1 MDTDRFSN
9 VSEPLLASVERF
21 PDRTAVVFKGR
32 ELTYSQFNAAVNQTS
47 HVLSDRCAVQAG
59 DRVAYLLPNCVEIL
73 QTYYAVQKL
82 GAVAV
87 PINFKHIARELA
99 YLVGS
104 SGASVLVFAAD
115 FAEKVAEAAAL
126 LDAPVILAC
135 TRAGNAKAP
144 VPKTL
149 AGIDVV
155 NLDEACAQ
163 APDAEPE
170 LFRDAES
177 FSRIQFTGGSTGLP
191 KGACRT
197 HRADLVELAGVLD
210 SNAIESCEHPVV
222 LIQCPLEHHGGH
234 SWFTMAFAAGAT
246 LVICAVFS
254 AENILA
260 EIERRRVTHMIL
272 LPPITYLRL
281 LHCPTIDSFDLSS
294 VLLVQSAAGAT
305 SLRMIESIYRH
316 FPNAL
321 LNYGW
326 GQSESGLGTS
336 LAITRQMLQDSS
348 PLLESVGRPMKGLE
362 LRVVDD
368 AGNPVGPGVAGE
380 AQVRSG
386 AVMAGYW
393 QQPELTERVF
403 AGDGWLRTGDIMV
416 CDQDGYCKLV
426 SRKRDIIKSGG
437 ENVFI
442 GEVERAISEH
452 PGVAD
457 VVVLGTTDPV
467 MGEAVAAVVQPE
479 PGANLTK
486 DDIQQW
492 CKRSLA
498 SYKKPRYV
506 LFVEDMG
513 RDDAGKVRRDEIS
526 ELFESKKSEVA
537 PKSYTLVAKEP
548 PIYCVSVP
556 TALKSHDPTNAYLLD
571 CGARALLVDTGVC
584 EERALEALTLAR
596 RQTRFAAD
604 DVDVFL
610 THHHFDH
617 RGLAF
622 AFAGPESRIFMSKA
636 DADAVLYEQTDAFR
650 QELVGRLERLGV
662 QGCELEDLKAYAATA
677 EQGGGVFDYD
687 RLTFVEDGQDLCVG
701 DQEFVA
707 VSVPGHTVGGM
718 ALLHPASRSAFF
730 GDAILMDVNPC
741 VMGPYDG
748 TDADMVQAQLDTME
762 RIRTLD
768 FDRAFV
774 GHGPVRQVLT
784 HDDIAKRA
792 EAIAERVRSRRDEI
806 RSAVKSTPGLVGTDV
821 AKSIS
826 WSTRTD
832 SWSDIPFMKRFIMYC
847 EVDEYLEH
855 LVRAGEVVR
864 RLENGTWKYA
874 VSA

>member
-9 VSEPLLASVERF
+9 VSEPLMASVERF
-21 PDRTAVVFKGR
+21 PDRTAVAFKGR
-32 ELTYSQFNAAVNQTS
+32 ELTYSQFNAVVNQAS
-47 HVLSDRCAVQAG
+47 HVLAGSCSVQAG
-59 DRVAYLLPNCVEIL
+59 DRVAYLLPNCIEIL
-73 QTYYAVQKL
+73 QSYYAIQKL

-99 YLVGS
+99 YLVQS

-126 LDAPVILAC
+126 MDEPVVLAC
-135 TRAGNAKAP
+135 TRAGNAKAQ
-144 VPKTL
+144 VPKNL
-149 AGIDVV
+149 SGVAVV
-155 NLDEACAQ
+155 DLDEACAQ
-163 APDAEPE
+163 APAAEPE
-170 LFRDAES
+170 LFQDAES
-177 FSRIQFTGGSTGLP
+177 LSRIQFTGGSTGLP

-246 LVICAVFS
+246 VVICAVFS

-281 LHCPTIDSFDLSS
+281 LHCPTIDDFDLSS

-305 SLRMIESIYRH
+305 SLRMIESIYRR
-316 FPNAL
+316 FPNAV

-336 LAITRQMLQDSS
+336 LVISRQMLEERS

-368 AGNPVGPGVAGE
+368 EGRPVAPGVAGE
-380 AQVRSG
+380 AQIRSD
-386 AVMAGYW
+386 AAMVGYW
-393 QQPELTERVF
+393 EQPELTGKAFTE
-403 AGDGWLRTGDIMV
+403 DGWLRTGDIMV
-416 CDQDGYCKLV
+416 CDREGYCKLV

-442 GEVERAISEH
+442 GEVERVISEH

-479 PGANLTK
+479 PGATLTK

-506 LFVEDMG
+506 LFVDDMG

-526 ELFESKKSEVA
+526 ELFELKKSEVA
-537 PKSYTLVAKEP
+537 PKSYTLVVDEP
-548 PIYCVSVP
+548 PIYCVAVP
-556 TALKSHDPTNAYLLD
+556 TALKSHDPTNAYFVD
-571 CGARALLVDTGVC
+571 CGRRALLVDTGAC
-584 EERALEALTLAR
+584 EERALETLTLAR

-622 AFAGPESRIFMSKA
+622 AFAGSESRIYMSKA
-636 DADAVLYEQTDAFR
+636 DADAVRYEQTDGFR
-650 QELVGRLERLGV
+650 QELVGKLERLGV
-662 QGCELEDLKAYAATA
+662 RDRELEELKAYAASA
-677 EQGGGVFDYD
+677 EQGGGAFDYG
-687 RLTFVEDGQDLCVG
+687 RLTFVEDGQTVLVG
-701 DQEFVA
+701 DQSFLA

-730 GDAILMDVNPC
+730 GDAILMGVNPC
-741 VMGPYDG
+741 VMGSFDG

-762 RIRTLD
+762 RIRSLD
-768 FDRAFV
+768 FDRGFV
-774 GHGPVRQVLT
+774 GHGPVRQVLS
-784 HDDIAKRA
+784 HDEVADRA
-792 EAIAERVRSRRDEI
+792 EAIAARVRSRLDEM
-806 RSAVKSTPGLVGTDV
+806 RSAVEASPDLVGTDV

-832 SWSDIPFMKRFIMYC
+832 PWSAIPFMKRFIMYC

-864 RLENGTWKYA
+864 RLEDGVWKYA
-874 VSA
+874 ARA